1 MSDIVKEM
9 NMGKKIPDTQNKE
22 IMYNEDPTDTY
33 YKAIKNQIKNDL
45 RNVGQSKIDFD
56 RNSDDDFLLFNQDND
71 KMKEFVDS
79 EGDIDIDR
87 WKELKK
93 KSVEPLPIIDHSQR
107 EYEEIKKNF
116 YFEDEEIARMSPAE
130 INRTRKER
138 DIKIRG
144 YKVTNPIIDFSQL
157 KVDEPILKKFEKLGF
172 LKPTPIQCQAIPAG
186 LEGRDIIG
194 IAKTGSGKTLAYTV
208 PMIMHILD
216 QRQLEKNE
224 GPIGIVIS
232 PMRELCQQI
241 YIEVKKF
248 AKLFNLNVI
257 TLIGGENKTDQWK
270 DIKSGAE
277 ILIATPGRLIDLV
290 RKGAFELNSRC
301 SFLVLDEVD
310 KMFDL
315 GFEYQIRSIINQIR
329 PDRQILMFSATLK
342 KKIENLVKDIL
353 VDPIKIFVGKQG
365 ASNEDV
371 TQFCFVLDSEN
382 EKWKFLAEN
391 LEFYLGQGQVL
402 IFANQIGTVEQL
414 FKNLETVY
422 NGKGNIK

>member
-1 MSDIVKEM
+1 
-9 NMGKKIPDTQNKE
+9 
-22 IMYNEDPTDTY
+22 
-33 YKAIKNQIKNDL
+33 
-45 RNVGQSKIDFD
+45 
-56 RNSDDDFLLFNQDND
+56 
-71 KMKEFVDS
+71 
-79 EGDIDIDR
+79 
-87 WKELKK
+87 
-93 KSVEPLPIIDHSQR
+93 
-107 EYEEIKKNF
+107 
-116 YFEDEEIARMSPAE
+116 
-130 INRTRKER
+130 
-138 DIKIRG
+138 
-144 YKVTNPIIDFSQL
+144 
-157 KVDEPILKKFEKLGF
+157 
-172 LKPTPIQCQAIPAG
+172 
-186 LEGRDIIG
+186 
-194 IAKTGSGKTLAYTV
+194 
-208 PMIMHILD
+208 
-216 QRQLEKNE
+216 
-224 GPIGIVIS
+224 
-232 PMRELCQQI
+232 MRELCQQI
-241 YIEVKKF
+241 FIEVKKF

-270 DIKSGAE
+270 DIKSGSE
-277 ILIATPGRLIDLV
+277 ILIATPGRLIDLI

-365 ASNEDV
+365 ASNEDI

-402 IFANQIGTVEQL
+402 VFANQIGTVEQL

-422 NGKGNIK
+422 NGKGIIN